1 MPRRTLRLWLHQLS
15 GLFPPFWGTVF
26 IILWGASLTTVVL
39 APQDSLWLQL
49 ADAYLLFVLF
59 IVLRKYFQ
67 FRREIKFLREF
78 QHLSQTL
85 DDLRQLDTEQP
96 FTNMLQAVVR
106 IAGFDRAILF
116 LLDEEGEKAAAAAAH
131 GVPEEIRQ
139 ALVLR
144 RADGPCAAWDVM
156 DLNEPALIDDPA
168 ANPQRHPQVRA
179 LLGHHP
185 FALAPIARGGVTWG
199 CLLVDRHRSG
209 VPITDDDMLQLQVMA
224 DQISITLQNHAL
236 QQELLLKAQLLEEQY
251 RKVHQELSLARI
263 VQEGVLPRTAPAWKG
278 LSLAS
283 CLRPA
288 RFIGGDFLR
297 YLDGCRRG
305 KYLCHEQ
312 RCPGCPNHL
321 PGILIG
327 DVCGKGIPAALVM
340 AVVNSLFGEKVSRY
354 SDPARILD
362 EVNLSLKEYLGAESR
377 FNSSA
382 FLGFYHPEDRKFVF
396 GNAGHDFPLFH
407 AAGAGGQ
414 LTPLQAT
421 GTLLGIFRESA
432 YSASEITL
440 LPGDR
445 ILFYTDG
452 LLERLEQGQGP
463 TAADGFDLL
472 QAFFRERL
480 DRSATAFIDD
490 LQTRIDRIPGEPT
503 DDITAAILVVE

>member
-1 MPRRTLRLWLHQLS
+1 M
-15 GLFPPFWGTVF
+15 
-26 IILWGASLTTVVL
+26 ILWGISLSTVFL
-39 APQDSLWLQL
+39 APQDSIWLQL
-49 ADAYLLFVLF
+49 ADVYLLFVLF
-59 IVLRKYFQ
+59 IVLRTYFQ
-67 FRREIKFLREF
+67 FRREIRFLREF

-85 DDLRQLDTEQP
+85 DDLRQLDPKRP
-96 FTNMLQAVVR
+96 FQHMLQAVVR

-116 LLDEEGEKAAAAAAH
+116 LLDDEGEEATASAAH
-131 GVPEEIRQ
+131 GVPEETRQ

-144 RADGPCAAWDVM
+144 RTDGPCVAWDVM
-156 DLNEPALIDDPA
+156 DLNEPAIIDDPA
-168 ANPQRHPQVRA
+168 ADPQVNSRVRD

-185 FALAPIARGGVTWG
+185 FALVPIARGGITWG
-199 CLLVDRHRSG
+199 CLLIDRHRSA
-209 VPITDDDMLQLQVMA
+209 VPITDDDMLQLQVLA
-224 DQISITLQNHAL
+224 DQISITLQNHGL

-251 RKVHQELSLARI
+251 RKVHQELSLARL
-263 VQEGVLPRTAPAWKG
+263 VQEGVLPRAAPAWKG

-297 YLDGCRRG
+297 YVDGCRRG

-340 AVVNSLFGEKVSRY
+340 AVVNSLFGEKVSRH
-354 SDPARILD
+354 SDPARILN

-382 FLGFYHPEDRKFVF
+382 FLGFYHPDDRKFVF

-432 YSASEITL
+432 YGAGEITL

-452 LLERLEQGQGP
+452 LVERFEQGQADP
-463 TAADGFDLL
+463 AADGFDLL
-472 QAFFRERL
+472 QTFFRERL
-480 DRSATAFIDD
+480 DRPASAFIDE
-490 LQTRIDRIPGEPT
+490 LQARIDGVAGEPT